1 MLNTID
7 FYIKILYVTTVD
19 ENPIKLIFKMQ

>member
-19 ENPIKLIFKMQ
+19 ENPIKFNFKMQ